1 MLKSLLYS
9 LVETYISYFDI
20 FTLTAGRR
28 DSVRI
33 ELNGEDVKKLR
44 IDKIAP
50 DLAKSVPLVAT
61 VKTVSK
67 IAMNETYQ
75 VPELFIE
82 GFGPLS
88 YTEKLISLYLRGEI
102 DGISEAL
109 IHLVNRM
116 VDEALKENDW
126 RYTYLDKT
134 K

>member
-61 VKTVSK
+61 VV
-67 IAMNETYQ
+67 
-75 VPELFIE
+75 
-82 GFGPLS
+82 
-88 YTEKLISLYLRGEI
+88 
-102 DGISEAL
+102 
-109 IHLVNRM
+109 
-116 VDEALKENDW
+116 
-126 RYTYLDKT
+126 
-134 K
+134 